1 MMKIHQ
7 TDFSNQSVTKSI
19 MYSSFPLIVAELVN
33 LLYSQVDRIYISH
46 MEGVGAVALTGVGLC
61 LPIISLISAFARLY
75 GSNGGGPLCAI
86 ELGRGNND
94 EAEKYLSSS
103 FSLTIITGIIITIAV
118 LVFCEPILYLFGA
131 SDQTF
136 PYAESYLMIY
146 ALGSVPVLVS
156 LTLTPF
162 INALGYSSIGM
173 IGVVIGAGANII
185 LDPVFIFLLDFG
197 VRGAAIAT
205 VISQAAS
212 FAITIT
218 SLISSKARIR
228 LRLTAPRGYIVKKTV
243 KLGLS
248 PFIIIA
254 TDSLI
259 MIILNTIL
267 QMYGGEGLGDKL
279 LTCST
284 IIQSYHL
291 LVMNPLGG
299 ITGGSQG
306 LLSYSY
312 GAGRTDRVR
321 STYLHVQ
328 VLATIYTVLMMIFSW
343 TNARFFIQLFTSD
356 EEIIQLS
363 IHYLKIFTAM
373 IIPLSFQYN
382 TVDTFTAL
390 GKSEISLPLSLF
402 RKLVFTVSIFI
413 IPYITKEAGSAF
425 FAEPA
430 SDIISS
436 LVSTTTLLIMLP
448 RVLRERTSRG
458 LSI

>member
-1 MMKIHQ
+1 MK
-7 TDFSNQSVTKSI
+7 TARDFDNGRILTLVLAMSI
-19 MYSSFPLIVAELVN
+19 PTCLSQAVN
-33 LLYSQVDRIYISH
+33 VLYSIVDRMFIGNIAGYGADALA
-46 MEGVGAVALTGVGLC
+46 GVGVAAPVT
-61 LPIISLISAFARLY
+61 SLIS
-75 GSNGGGPLCAI
+75 
-86 ELGRGNND
+86 
-94 EAEKYLSSS
+94 S
-103 FSLTIITGIIITIAV
+103 FAV
-118 LVFCEPILYLFGA
+118 LVGLGGSPLMAIREGHREHEEAERILGRRAMISVMSGA
-131 SDQTF
+131 
-136 PYAESYLMIY
+136 
-146 ALGSVPVLVS
+146 V
-156 LTLTPF
+156 
-162 INALGYSSIGM
+162 INIA
-173 IGVVIGAGANII
+173 
-185 LDPVFIFLLDFG
+185 LDPLFIFTFG
-197 VRGAAIAT
+197 MGVKGAAIAT

-448 RVLRERTSRG
+448 RVLRERTSLG

>member
-1 MMKIHQ
+1 MK
-7 TDFSNQSVTKSI
+7 TERDFNNGRILTLVLAMSI
-19 MYSSFPLIVAELVN
+19 PTCLSQAVN
-33 LLYSQVDRIYISH
+33 VLYSIVDRMFIGNIAGYGADALA
-46 MEGVGAVALTGVGLC
+46 GVGVAAPVT
-61 LPIISLISAFARLY
+61 SLIS
-75 GSNGGGPLCAI
+75 
-86 ELGRGNND
+86 
-94 EAEKYLSSS
+94 S
-103 FSLTIITGIIITIAV
+103 FAV
-118 LVFCEPILYLFGA
+118 LVGLGGSPLMAIREGHREHEEAERILGTSFAFLLILSALLTPLFYILKSPLLRLFGSSA
-131 SDQTF
+131 VTF
-136 PYAESYLMIY
+136 PYADEYLAWY
-146 ALGSVPVLVS
+146 LAG
-156 LTLTPF
+156 TPF
-162 INALGYSSIGM
+162 ALLTTGLNSFVINQGM
-173 IGVVIGAGANII
+173 SRRAMISVMSGAVINIA
-185 LDPVFIFLLDFG
+185 LDPLFIFTFG
-197 VRGAAIAT
+197 MGVKGAAIAT